1 MVRLVTAVMRMQL
14 AGFGAMQRR
23 SLPHLFARAA
33 LVVGAGPSGAV
44 CSYFLAKGGAK
55 VALLE
60 KETFP
65 RDK

>member
-1 MVRLVTAVMRMQL
+1 
-14 AGFGAMQRR
+14 
-23 SLPHLFARAA
+23 